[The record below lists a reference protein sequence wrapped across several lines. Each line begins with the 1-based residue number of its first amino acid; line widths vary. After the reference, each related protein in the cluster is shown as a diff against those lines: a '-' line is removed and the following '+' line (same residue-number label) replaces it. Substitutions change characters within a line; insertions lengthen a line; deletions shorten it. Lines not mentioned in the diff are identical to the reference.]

1 MKTIYVAT
9 TNKGKIKE
17 FEQIL
22 SGLSIK
28 IESLQDHVANME
40 DVEETG
46 ETFEENAVLKAET
59 YATRHNLPVIA
70 DDSGLEIN
78 ALNGEPGVY
87 SARYAGEEK
96 SDDANIE
103 KVLAKL
109 DEKKADDRSAAF
121 VCVMAYAEPGE
132 EALTTKG
139 KCHGTI
145 TNERQGSEGFGY
157 DPIFKPTGYSQTLSE
172 LGPSVKNEISHRR
185 MALNDMVNVL
195 TEKVSG

>member
-22 SGLSIK
+22 SDLSVE
-28 IESLQDHVANME
+28 IESLQDHVTNME

-46 ETFEENAVLKAET
+46 ATFEENAVLKAKT
-59 YATRHNLPVIA
+59 YAKRHNLPVIA
-70 DDSGLEIN
+70 DDSGLEVD

-103 KVLAKL
+103 KVLTKL
-109 DEKKADDRSAAF
+109 DEKNADDRSAAF

-132 EALTTKG
+132 EVLTTKG
-139 KCHGTI
+139 ECQGKI
-145 TNERQGSEGFGY
+145 TNERHGSEGFGY
-157 DPIFKPTGYSQTLSE
+157 DPIFQPDDYDQTLSE
-172 LGPSVKNEISHRR
+172 LGSTVKNEISHRR

-195 TEKVSG
+195 SEKVSG

>member
-22 SGLSIK
+22 SGLSVE
-28 IESLQDHVANME
+28 IESLQDHVTNME

-46 ETFEENAVLKAET
+46 VTFEENAVLKAKT
-59 YATRHNLPVIA
+59 YAKRHNLAVIA
-70 DDSGLEIN
+70 DDSGLEVD

-103 KVLAKL
+103 KVLTKL
-109 DEKKADDRSAAF
+109 DEKNADDRSAAF

-132 EALTTKG
+132 EVLTTKG
-139 KCHGTI
+139 KCHGKI
-145 TNERQGSEGFGY
+145 TNERRGIKGFGY
-157 DPIFKPTGYSQTLSE
+157 DPIFQPDGYDQTLSE
-172 LGPSVKNEISHRR
+172 LGSTVKNEISHRR
-185 MALNDMVNVL
+185 MALNDMVKVL
-195 TEKVSG
+195 SEKVSG